1 MLRGS
6 PILRLISRFRCTLFK
21 ISKTLEASDGSPPP
35 TPDPL
40 IIPNMFNPLPLEP
53 KWTPDRGLKYK
64 WYNTGI
70 RGCRFMVK
78 MIHLL
83 TTTSQNRIVY
93 IFSFIFSS
101 EGELFIPPF
110 DYKMPHITLHVF
122 MDMEL
127 ELAAAFGIKHIGFGI
142 RNI

>member
-1 MLRGS
+1 
-6 PILRLISRFRCTLFK
+6 
-21 ISKTLEASDGSPPP
+21 
-35 TPDPL
+35 
-40 IIPNMFNPLPLEP
+40 
-53 KWTPDRGLKYK
+53 
-64 WYNTGI
+64 
-70 RGCRFMVK
+70 MVK

-83 TTTSQNRIVY
+83 TTASQNRIVY

-127 ELAAAFGIKHIGFGI
+127 ELAAAFGIKNIGFGI

>member
-1 MLRGS
+1 
-6 PILRLISRFRCTLFK
+6 
-21 ISKTLEASDGSPPP
+21 
-35 TPDPL
+35 
-40 IIPNMFNPLPLEP
+40 
-53 KWTPDRGLKYK
+53 
-64 WYNTGI
+64 
-70 RGCRFMVK
+70 MVK

-110 DYKMPHITLHVF
+110 DYKMSHITLHVF

-127 ELAAAFGIKHIGFGI
+127 VW
-142 RNI
+142 N

>member
-1 MLRGS
+1 MD
-6 PILRLISRFRCTLFK
+6 SRPW
-21 ISKTLEASDGSPPP
+21 LE
-35 TPDPL
+35 
-40 IIPNMFNPLPLEP
+40 IQVIQY
-53 KWTPDRGLKYK
+53 RYK
-64 WYNTGI
+64 
-70 RGCRFMVK
+70 GCRFMVK

-93 IFSFIFSS
+93 IFSFFSS
-101 EGELFIPPF
+101 EGELFVPPF

>member
-1 MLRGS
+1 
-6 PILRLISRFRCTLFK
+6 
-21 ISKTLEASDGSPPP
+21 
-35 TPDPL
+35 
-40 IIPNMFNPLPLEP
+40 
-53 KWTPDRGLKYK
+53 
-64 WYNTGI
+64 
-70 RGCRFMVK
+70 MVK

-93 IFSFIFSS
+93 IFSFFFSS

-110 DYKMPHITLHVF
+110 DYTCKMSHITLHVF